1 MAASPPSAAA
11 STVRRIVYEHELDD
25 SFTGLQ
31 VGTGGAGGGGRAARW
46 ISVGQE
52 RHWAA

>member
-1 MAASPPSAAA
+1 MVAASAPTAAAAAA

-31 VGTGGAGGGGRAARW
+31 VGVGGSKLGQ
-46 ISVGQE
+46 VGP
-52 RHWAA
+52 